1 MVLQSRPRCATV
13 EARDTPFLTMTD
25 HTIRG
30 KKVFED
36 EIAALQAI
44 AARLD
49 DAFVQAVEALRA
61 AIDSGHKIIIVG
73 VGKSGLVGDK
83 IAATLTSTGA
93 PAIVLDSMNA
103 LHGDLGIVQDGDA
116 CIAMSFSGETAELLT
131 LMPFLKRY
139 DMTIIGMTG
148 KTGSTLAQL
157 SDVVLDTGV
166 EREACPLNLAPTSS
180 STAMLVMGDALAMAL
195 LEARHF
201 TKEDFA
207 RSHPGGSL
215 GRALLTRICDIM
227 RKEFAK
233 LPESAT
239 VAECIIAMT
248 SARAGACVLV
258 HEDGTLAGVFT
269 HGDFARAYQKNPACG
284 SQPVAELMTRNP
296 VYVEADKLAIT
307 AVKTLRDR
315 RIDDLVVLD
324 AQKQPVGLID
334 TQDLVRLKLI

>member
-1 MVLQSRPRCATV
+1 
-13 EARDTPFLTMTD
+13 MTD

-49 DAFVQAVEALRA
+49 DSFVQAVEALRA

-334 TQDLVRLKLI
+334 TQDLVRLKFI